1 MTTETQDKAVQYIK
15 KATDSFLRYGF
26 KSVTMSD
33 IARELGISKKTLYQ
47 FVDNKNDLI
56 MRCVMM
62 AMKEEQEFVLSIQK
76 QQKNAIEE
84 MLDIAIHV
92 NQTLKKINP
101 AALYDLQKYYSDAWQ
116 IIETYTHEF
125 VFTCI
130 MENLERGKKEGLYR
144 QNIREDIIAR
154 LFIGKSQLLL
164 NTILFPYPQY
174 KTSELHSEHVM
185 YHIRGVASDKGLK
198 ILEQHIQNDNN

>member
-144 QNIREDIIAR
+144 QDIREDIIAR

-185 YHIRGVASDKGLK
+185 YHMRGVASNKGLK
-198 ILEQHIQNDNN
+198 ILEQHIKNDNN

>member
-1 MTTETQDKAVQYIK
+1 MSVDTQDKAIQYIQ
-15 KATDSFLRYGF
+15 KASDTFMRYGF

-56 MRCVMM
+56 LRCVVM
-62 AMKEEQEFVLSIQK
+62 AMEEEQSFIISLKK

-92 NQTLKKINP
+92 NQTLKKTNP
-101 AALYDLQKYYSDAWQ
+101 AALYDLQKYYPESWK
-116 IIETYTHEF
+116 IIEAYTHEF
-125 VFTCI
+125 VFANI
-130 MENLERGKKEGLYR
+130 MENLKRGKKEGLYR
-144 QNIREDIIAR
+144 QDVREDIIAR

-164 NTILFPYPQY
+164 NSTLFPYPQY
-174 KTSELHSEHVM
+174 KTSELHTAHIM
-185 YHIRGVASDKGLK
+185 YHMRGVASDKGLK
-198 ILEQHIQNDNN
+198 ILEQHIQNAEN

>member
-144 QNIREDIIAR
+144 QDIREDIIAR

-185 YHIRGVASDKGLK
+185 YHMRGVASNKGLK
-198 ILEQHIQNDNN
+198 ILEQHIQNAEN

>member
-1 MTTETQDKAVQYIK
+1 MTTETQDKAIQYIK
-15 KATDSFLRYGF
+15 KATDTFLRYGF

-33 IARELGISKKTLYQ
+33 ISRELGISKKTLYQ

-62 AMKEEQEFVLSIQK
+62 AMKEEQEFVLSIQ
-76 QQKNAIEE
+76 QHQKNAIEE

-101 AALYDLQKYYSDAWQ
+101 AALYDLQKYYPESWK
-116 IIETYTHEF
+116 IIEAYTHEF
-125 VFTCI
+125 VYANI
-130 MENLERGKKEGLYR
+130 MENLEKGKKEGLYR
-144 QNIREDIIAR
+144 ADFREDIIAR
-154 LFIGKSQLLL
+154 LFIGKSQILL
-164 NTILFPYPQY
+164 NTTLFPYPQY
-174 KTSELHSEHVM
+174 KTSELHSEHVI

-198 ILEQHIQNDNN
+198 ILEQHIKNDNN

>member
-56 MRCVMM
+56 MRCVIM

-144 QNIREDIIAR
+144 QDIREDIIAR